1 MDEKIF
7 NEIRENVRKEFSEK
21 IANEKNNSESMSD
34 LLNIVLNN
42 SFDYTDKMLKEL
54 FINR

>member
-21 IANEKNNSESMSD
+21 IANEKSNSENMID